1 MRRISYRLDLA
12 ARMGVNEGE
21 TLTMAQ
27 TRTHEPFQLSAGF
40 QEI

>member
-1 MRRISYRLDLA
+1 
-12 ARMGVNEGE
+12 MGVNDGE

-27 TRTHEPFQLSAGF
+27 TRTHEPFQLTTSF